1 MTAMKNILLI
11 ITIIM
16 VSALVHGT
24 AAASGTPSDTA
35 VPQMQSEASKPVT
48 WTINARMTD
57 ATSGVITLT
66 AVPAEGWH
74 LYGTEL
80 PDGGPQATKID
91 LSKSTGITLEGPL
104 KPSVKPVTVTDKMFD
119 MTLNW
124 WEKPV
129 TFTVAFKLKPGVKT
143 ARIKAEVNFMACDNN
158 TCAPPVTET
167 LFKSVRA
174 K

>member
-1 MTAMKNILLI
+1 MTAMKNILLF

-16 VSALVHGT
+16 AAALAHGATT
-24 AAASGTPSDTA
+24 AASEPADTA
-35 VPQMQSEASKPVT
+35 APQIQPGVAKPVT

-57 ATSGVITLT
+57 ATNGVITLT
-66 AVPAEGWH
+66 ATPAAGWH

-80 PDGGPQATKID
+80 PEGGPQATKID
-91 LSKSTGITLEGPL
+91 LSKSTGITIEGSP

-158 TCAPPVTET
+158 TCAPPTTET

>member
-1 MTAMKNILLI
+1 MKNILLF
-11 ITIIM
+11 ITIVM
-16 VSALVHGT
+16 
-24 AAASGTPSDTA
+24 AAALAHVTA
-35 VPQMQSEASKPVT
+35 SAGSADAVAPQAQAGVSKPVT
-48 WTINARMTD
+48 WTINARMID